1 MIKRFF
7 KGLLIFILGM
17 IFGIVALFGGIYL
30 AATKIKVKD
39 IASMAGYEDAIGE
52 KLAELSLVETVVKL
66 ADTNT
71 TIGTYFEY
79 FPTLNDGIT
88 DLVNNGDLGKFVNI
102 DLEELKSYTISNV
115 GDKVMDAVSIVVS
128 LDTLSKDFGFE
139 LPDNMPIFKTA
150 ENGGYE
156 DYIKITPDGQ
166 NEVTNKYYNDR
177 KGDIYYKS
185 GEEYV
190 KAYNTDG
197 TLVSSA
203 TAPFYY
209 KGCLV
214 DIPVTDAITGLSNIL
229 NFDTLTFKDL
239 QDKIGVDIFGE
250 EDSLIKKI
258 INEEDTL
265 GSISKSLMDNVNKLT
280 LGDFDITISADDGV
294 ISKIIDSNTQIGSL
308 TGADGYDK
316 LDFGKKVND
325 LTLSDLGLNLTGTA
339 SKVLKPTDT
348 IGALTGADGYTKK
361 EIEKELNDLTL
372 NDFGFELTGVAA
384 KVLYSTDKIGALT
397 GATGYIEIDINNRIN
412 ALTLNDMGMDFSD
425 DELLS
430 KILKADDT
438 IESLQSANTITDRID
453 TLKISDLGINL
464 SGIASKIIYSNDTIE
479 TLKNANEIN
488 DRINA
493 LTISDLDINFTGVA
507 GNIILSTDTIGSLKN
522 AETITGRINA
532 LTISDLGIN
541 IEGVAGRILK
551 ANDSIATLKGNG
563 EISNRINNLEIENL
577 ITGTDNNALLKA
589 LTEKGATVGNLS
601 EKISNLTFTDVYGAT
616 DVFVKISDNTTTTKS
631 NYMKFTK
638 NDKTYIQS
646 NDGRYMIK
654 DNASVWLILLYTK
667 TGTWGNFEYTFNDMK
682 LLEFGNSM
690 SGLTNKFSVCTMQ
703 ELYEVGI
710 ITEAPSN
717 ESIAKLTLT
726 GVVSQLNG
734 NS

>member
-30 AATKIKVKD
+30 AATKVKVKD
-39 IASMAGYEDAIGE
+39 IASLAGFEDAIGE
-52 KLAELSLVETVVKL
+52 DLAELSLVETVVKL

-88 DLVNNGDLGKFVNI
+88 DLVNNGDLGKFVQI

-128 LDTLSKDFGFE
+128 LDTLSKDIGFE

-150 ENGGYE
+150 ENGGYA
-156 DYIKITPDGQ
+156 DYIKITPDGKT
-166 NEVTNKYYNDR
+166 EITNKYYEDR
-177 KGDIYYKS
+177 KENIYYKS

-190 KAYNTDG
+190 KAYNADG

-294 ISKIIDSNTQIGSL
+294 ISKIIDSNTKIGSL
-308 TGADGYDK
+308 TGADGYDE
-316 LDFGKKVND
+316 LDFAEKINSIKLSEMGITFEDSALNSIVDDNTTIGDLKKKDFKEEVNNIK
-325 LTLSDLGLNLTGTA
+325 LTALGLNLTSDDLLGKIFNVDDTVGTITADDFDINARIETLTMADVDINFNNDTLLSQIIKSTDTIKDLKTEGLISDRIDGLKLEDLGFNFAEGSIA
-339 SKVLKPTDT
+339 SKV
-348 IGALTGADGYTKK
+348 I
-361 EIEKELNDLTL
+361 
-372 NDFGFELTGVAA
+372 
-384 KVLYSTDKIGALT
+384 S
-397 GATGYIEIDINNRIN
+397 
-412 ALTLNDMGMDFSD
+412 S
-425 DELLS
+425 
-430 KILKADDT
+430 DDT
-438 IESLQSANTITDRID
+438 IADLKDGTKINNAINSLK
-453 TLKISDLGINL
+453 LVDLGVNL
-464 SGIASKIIYSNDTIE
+464 ADDVVGSILYTDDTIE
-479 TLKNANEIN
+479 TLKV
-488 DRINA
+488 
-493 LTISDLDINFTGVA
+493 SGV
-507 GNIILSTDTIGSLKN
+507 I
-522 AETITGRINA
+522 R
-532 LTISDLGIN
+532 
-541 IEGVAGRILK
+541 
-551 ANDSIATLKGNG
+551 
-563 EISNRINNLEIENL
+563 NRINNLKISQL
-577 ITGTDNNALLKA
+577 ITNTDNNALLNA
-589 LTEKGATVGNLS
+589 LTEKGATVGTLS
-601 EKISNLTFTDVYGAT
+601 STISELTFTDVYTSAK
-616 DVFVKISDNTTTTKS
+616 VFVSSTETTKTNS
-631 NYMKFTK
+631 NYMSFTK
-638 NDKTYIQS
+638 DGDNYVQS
-646 NDGRYMIK
+646 TA
-654 DNASVWLILLYTK
+654 DNYVQSTADNYFISSDAGIWLMLLYKK
-667 TGTWGNFEYTFNDMK
+667 TGTYGEFTYTFNDMN
-682 LLEFGNSM
+682 LLEFGNNVSGEN
-690 SGLTNKFSVCTMQ
+690 GLTSSFSTCTMQ

-710 ITEAPSN
+710 IN
-717 ESIAKLTLT
+717 EKPTSETIAKLTLT
-726 GVVSQLNG
+726 EVISKLNG